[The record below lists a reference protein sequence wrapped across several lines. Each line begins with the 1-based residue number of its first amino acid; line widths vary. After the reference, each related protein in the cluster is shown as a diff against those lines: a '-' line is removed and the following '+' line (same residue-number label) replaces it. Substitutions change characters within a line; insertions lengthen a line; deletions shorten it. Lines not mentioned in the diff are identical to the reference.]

1 MERII
6 NTPSGEI
13 KFVLK
18 PEVNITESCK
28 DNTIF
33 VLKYSENNYV
43 YFPYHKTVVRFKNI
57 KVRKN
62 NLCIAGYRIKE
73 LIKKFSLNNT
83 DCYDIYIAE
92 KYIETDNNVNEL
104 YYSLEEILNRY
115 TPVIPHEVD
124 DDHIAVLQ
132 LCRMLHVV
140 LKQVNFINSSYN
152 KVCNLLT
159 PWTTTVY
166 DPQTKK
172 QIGIAIKTIPLSVEL
187 NLIKYLIAV
196 ENNGMAVNTEMLY
209 KMYHEMHER
218 FTKERDFFFSAGI
231 NPFDPRI
238 TRKLND
244 SSLIERIT
252 KFRCHKANYD
262 KLKDLIKY
270 YKDGRV
276 LTHLEQISGATYTI
290 ISSKANLQNIDSRLR
305 NIFTVPDGKL
315 LISADF
321 SQIEAR
327 IAAVLY
333 NDKRMIEM
341 FNKGIDVHSNTASE
355 ILGIQYSDIN
365 SEIRKKAKAINFGLM
380 YGMSAKRLVD
390 YCKDQYGIILDRKE
404 SLSIRSKFLQYYKG
418 IKSHID
424 YAAGCIKRYGYVTTR
439 TLSGRKITTN
449 TLTTSLNYP
458 VQASRGEIVKLAI
471 VLFLDALKHKGITN
485 ASMVNIVHDE
495 IIVESDCNIASE
507 VEDILKE
514 SMTVAA
520 VSLLKDVPVEVKI
533 KRGNR
538 WQ

>member
-13 KFVLK
+13 KFVFK

-28 DNTIF
+28 DDTIF
-33 VLKYSENNYV
+33 VLEYSKNNYV
-43 YFPYHKTVVRFKNI
+43 YFPYHKTVVRFNSI
-57 KVRKN
+57 KVKKN

-73 LIKKFSLNNT
+73 LIKKFLLNNT

-124 DDHIAVLQ
+124 DDHVAVLQ
-132 LCRMLHVV
+132 LCRMPYVV
-140 LKQVNFINSSYN
+140 LRQVNFINSSYN

-172 QIGIAIKTIPLSVEL
+172 QIKIAIKTIPLSVEL
-187 NLIKYLIAV
+187 NLIKYLIGV
-196 ENNGMAVNTEMLY
+196 ENNGMAVDTEMLY
-209 KMYHEMHER
+209 KMYHEMQER
-218 FTKERDFFFSAGI
+218 FTKERDYFFSAGI

-244 SSLIERIT
+244 SLLIERIT
-252 KFRCHKANYD
+252 KFRCYKANYD

-276 LTHLEQISGATYTI
+276 LTHLEQIGGVTYTI
-290 ISSKANLQNIDSRLR
+290 ISSRANLQNIDSRLR
-305 NIFTVPDGKL
+305 NIFTVSDGKL

-341 FNKGIDVHSNTASE
+341 FNKGIDIHTNTASE
-355 ILGIQYSDIN
+355 ILGIPYNGIN

-404 SLSIRSKFLQYYKG
+404 SLSIRSKFLQYYRG

-424 YAAGCIKRYGYVTTR
+424 YTAGCIKRYGYVTTR
-439 TLSGRKITTN
+439 TLSGRKIITN

-471 VLFLDALKHKGITN
+471 VLFLDALKHKGITD
-485 ASMVNIVHDE
+485 ASVVNIVHDE
-495 IIVESDCNIASE
+495 IIVESDSGIANE
-507 VEDILKE
+507 VEGILKE

-520 VSLLKDVPVEVKI
+520 ISLLKDVPVEVKI
-533 KRGNR
+533 KKGNK